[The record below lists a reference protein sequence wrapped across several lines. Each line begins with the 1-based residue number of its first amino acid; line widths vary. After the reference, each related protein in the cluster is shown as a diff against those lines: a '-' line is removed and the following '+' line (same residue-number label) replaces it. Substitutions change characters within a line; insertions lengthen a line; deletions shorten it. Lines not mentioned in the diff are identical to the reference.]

1 VRPKAQ
7 TRTRGPARSEHAD
20 RCVAHGCNCYIC
32 GVSTLRK
39 ELRAIV
45 DRLIATSE
53 ASRQVSLDALGQA
66 IGVQSISYA
75 EIDAMISA
83 LEARGRRVEAASG
96 GRGEEY
102 LRLVVPAVRSLSS
115 ELGRRP
121 SPSEISLR
129 TRLSLEQV
137 RHALLLARIMQ
148 R

>member
-1 VRPKAQ
+1 VTK
-7 TRTRGPARSEHAD
+7 
-20 RCVAHGCNCYIC
+20 
-32 GVSTLRK
+32 LRR

-45 DRLIATSE
+45 ERLVASSATS
-53 ASRQVSLDALGQA
+53 RHISLDALGQA
-66 IGVQSISYA
+66 IGVQAVSYA
-75 EIDAMISA
+75 EIDAMITA
-83 LEARGRRVEAASG
+83 LEARDRRVEATTE

-102 LRLVVPAVRSLSS
+102 LRLVIGAVRSLSG

-121 SPSEISLR
+121 SPSEIALR

>member
-1 VRPKAQ
+1 
-7 TRTRGPARSEHAD
+7 
-20 RCVAHGCNCYIC
+20 
-32 GVSTLRK
+32 VSTLRK

-83 LEARGRRVEAASG
+83 LEARGRKVEAASG

>member
-1 VRPKAQ
+1 MLHWTK
-7 TRTRGPARSEHAD
+7 TRVSSAKTPERCAEHD
-20 RCVAHGCNCYIC
+20 VFRFLSYILL
-32 GVSTLRK
+32 VMKLRR

-45 DRLIATSE
+45 DRLVASSS
-53 ASRQVSLDALGQA
+53 ASRNVSLDALGQA
-66 IGVQSISYA
+66 IGVRAVSYA

-83 LEARGRRVEAASG
+83 LEARDRRVEAGSES
-96 GRGEEY
+96 RGEEY
-102 LRLVVPAVRSLSS
+102 LRLVVTAVRTLSD

-121 SPSEISLR
+121 SLTEIALR

>member
-1 VRPKAQ
+1 VR
-7 TRTRGPARSEHAD
+7 
-20 RCVAHGCNCYIC
+20 YIC
-32 GVSTLRK
+32 AVAMLRR
-39 ELRAIV
+39 ELRVIIDKLVASSV
-45 DRLIATSE
+45 
-53 ASRQVSLDALGQA
+53 ASRQISLDALGQA
-66 IGVQSISYA
+66 IGLQSVSYA

-83 LEARGRRVEAASG
+83 IEARDRRVEATTE

-102 LRLVVPAVRSLSS
+102 LKLVVGAVRTLSG

-121 SPSEISLR
+121 SLTEIALR

>member
-1 VRPKAQ
+1 MPVRPSAPA
-7 TRTRGPARSEHAD
+7 RTRGALSEAAD
-20 RCVAHGCNCYIC
+20 RCVAYGGNCYIC

-66 IGVQSISYA
+66 IGIQSISYA

-83 LEARGRRVEAASG
+83 LEARGRTVEAASG

-121 SPSEISLR
+121 SPSVVTWPPPRR
-129 TRLSLEQV
+129 TRPP
-137 RHALLLARIMQ
+137 ATARSWG

>member
-1 VRPKAQ
+1 VTK
-7 TRTRGPARSEHAD
+7 
-20 RCVAHGCNCYIC
+20 
-32 GVSTLRK
+32 LRR

-45 DRLIATSE
+45 DRLVASSA
-53 ASRQVSLDALGQA
+53 ASRQISLDALGQA
-66 IGVQSISYA
+66 IGLQAVSYA

-83 LEARGRRVEAASG
+83 IEARDRRVEATTE

-102 LRLVVPAVRSLSS
+102 LRLVVTAVRTLSG

-121 SPSEISLR
+121 SLAEIALR
-129 TRLSLEQV
+129 TRLSLDQV